1 MQMGLI
7 GNAKLNLAQDNETRW
22 NSTYK
27 MLKRILEVKPALI
40 ATIAI
45 RELDQFSLRATDW
58 TLMEKV
64 VRSLESFEKA
74 TRYLSSKTAHIGCS
88 IPVVTAIIEGML

>member
-1 MQMGLI
+1 MDIHVQ
-7 GNAKLNLAQDNETRW
+7 LNLSNDNDTRW

-27 MLKRILEVKPALI
+27 MLKRLFELKPAVI

-45 RELDQFSLRATDW
+45 RELDFGLKTTDW

-64 VRSLESFEKA
+64 VRALESFEKA

-88 IPVVTAIIEGML
+88 IPVVTAIIEGTI